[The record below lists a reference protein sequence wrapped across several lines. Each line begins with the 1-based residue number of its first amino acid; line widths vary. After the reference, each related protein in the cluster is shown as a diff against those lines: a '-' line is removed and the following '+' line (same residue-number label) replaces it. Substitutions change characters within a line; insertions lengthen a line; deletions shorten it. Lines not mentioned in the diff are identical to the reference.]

1 MRRLTRQLFLSA
13 FCGFVL
19 CGCAVGPIYQRPA
32 INGPENFR
40 SAQTPEEQA
49 SLADLP
55 WWQVF
60 QDENLQSL
68 ISQALENNYDLRIA
82 ASRMEQAR
90 QVAAQ
95 ARSQFYPSINYDGAI
110 SDGKNTVLGQPS
122 PNGITMDSGL
132 LDLSVFWEIDLW
144 GRIRHLN
151 EAARAQYLASEE
163 ARRGVTIS
171 LVSSV
176 AQAYLE
182 LLQLDLSLEIA
193 RRSTAS
199 FEATLKLFTTLLEGG
214 AASKL
219 ETATAEAYLGSVA
232 ATVPE
237 LERQI
242 VLKEN
247 QINLLLGRNPGPIT
261 RTAARLDQTSLPEI
275 PAGLPS
281 ALLERRPDIRQA
293 ELNLQ
298 AANAQVGVAQANF
311 FPRIGLTTLFGLVSP
326 ELADFT
332 NGDSTLRSVGAELT
346 GPIFQGGRL
355 DAELL
360 QAKAIWDEARLT
372 YERTALNAFQE
383 VSNALVSRQKFA
395 EVREHQAR
403 TVKAY
408 EEAVQI
414 ALKRYTA
421 GKASYYEVLQNQQ
434 QLFPAENALAQTQLN
449 QLTVVVQLY
458 KALGGGW
465 QQEAAGEESSAH
477 PETMAIPAAH

>member
-1 MRRLTRQLFLSA
+1 MRKLTRQLLLPA
-13 FCGFVL
+13 CCGFVL
-19 CGCAVGPIYQRPA
+19 AGCAVGPIYQRPA

-40 SAQTPEEQA
+40 SAPGPAAQA
-49 SLADLP
+49 SLAELP

-60 QDENLQSL
+60 QDENLQGL
-68 ISQALENNYDLRIA
+68 IGEALENNYDLRIA

-95 ARSQFYPSINYDGAI
+95 ARSQFYPSINYDGAV
-110 SDGKNTVLGQPS
+110 SDGKNNVLGQPS

-132 LDLSVFWEIDLW
+132 LDLSVFWEMDLW

-163 ARRGVTIS
+163 ARRGLTIS

-176 AQAYLE
+176 AQSYLE

-193 RRSTAS
+193 RRNTAS
-199 FEATLKLFTTLLEGG
+199 FQETLKLFTTLLEGG

-219 ETATAEAYLGSVA
+219 ETATAEAYLGTVA
-232 ATVPE
+232 ANVPE

-261 RTAARLDQTSLPEI
+261 RTAARLDQTTLPEI

-298 AANAQVGVAQANF
+298 AANAQVGVAEANF

-326 ELADFT
+326 ELSDFT
-332 NGDSTLRSVGAELT
+332 DGDSTLRSVGAELT

-360 QAKAIWDEARLT
+360 QAKAIRDEARLA

-383 VSNALVSRQKFA
+383 VSNALISRQKFA
-395 EVREHQAR
+395 EVREQQAR

-414 ALKRYTA
+414 ALKRYIA

-465 QQEAAGEESSAH
+465 QLAPTEAPYAASATQEISAAN
-477 PETMAIPAAH
+477 